1 MIDSMKNEI
10 YIPSLRGELKKTI
23 VHVPDMIREL
33 ATGIKINEKLIK
45 SLVFTTDIAIIR
57 NMNGDAVIAVYPF
70 TPQPVITH
78 AIMLGADVPVFCGVG
93 GGTTQGPRVV
103 SLARDAENQGAIGI
117 VLNSPTK
124 NETIAEVN
132 RVIDIPIVVTV
143 VSENTDIKSRLEAG
157 AGILNVSGA
166 SKTAQI
172 VKKIREEFP
181 TVPIIAT
188 GGPTEETIRAT
199 IEAGA
204 NAVTYTPPT
213 SAELFKN
220 LMEKYRDSG
229 GAL

>member
-1 MIDSMKNEI
+1 MKNQNEN
-10 YIPSLRGELKKTI
+10 YIPSIRGQLKKTI
-23 VHVPDMIREL
+23 VHVPEIIREL
-33 ATGIKINEKLIK
+33 ATGIRINEKLIK

-103 SLARDAENQGAIGI
+103 NLAKDAEYQGALGV

-124 NETIAEVN
+124 NEVIEEISQ
-132 RVIDIPIVVTV
+132 VIDIPIVLTV
-143 VSENTDIKSRLEAG
+143 VTENTDIKSRIEAG
-157 AGILNVSGA
+157 AHILNVSGA
-166 SKTAQI
+166 ARTAYI

-181 TVPIIAT
+181 LIPIIAT
-188 GGPTEETIRAT
+188 GGPTEETIRET

-204 NAVTYTPPT
+204 NAITYTPPT
-213 SAELFKN
+213 NGELFSQ
-220 LMEKYRDSG
+220 LMKKYREE
-229 GAL
+229 